1 MPVMKRIL
9 VVDDNLMMR
18 KLIRNIFSNEEYEIV
33 EAEGGEICISKDGQ
47 YLYAAG
53 SSDYALT
60 VFARDSITGELSFQ
74 QILRDGA
81 NGVDGLEIARKNDID
96 LVVTD
101 IIMPVMEG
109 LELIMHLKRDF
120 PDIKIIAISGGKP
133 YYLYMAKKL
142 GIEGIFTKP
151 LNLHQFL
158 SAVKKLIQ
166 FPKAGIISQSA

>member
-9 VVDDNLMMR
+9 IVDDNLMMR
-18 KLIRNIFSNEEYEIV
+18 KLVRNIFTNEQYEIV
-33 EAEGGEICISKDGQ
+33 EAE
-47 YLYAAG
+47 
-53 SSDYALT
+53 
-60 VFARDSITGELSFQ
+60 
-74 QILRDGA
+74 
-81 NGVDGLEIARKNDID
+81 NGIEGLEIARRQDID
-96 LVVTD
+96 LVITD

-151 LNLHQFL
+151 LNLQQFL
-158 SAVKKLIQ
+158 GAVKKLIQ
-166 FPKAGIISQSA
+166 FPEKGIIPRSA

>member
-1 MPVMKRIL
+1 MKRIL
-9 VVDDNLMMR
+9 IVDDNLMMR
-18 KLIRNIFSNEEYEIV
+18 KLIRNIFVNEEYEIV
-33 EAEGGEICISKDGQ
+33 EAE
-47 YLYAAG
+47 
-53 SSDYALT
+53 
-60 VFARDSITGELSFQ
+60 
-74 QILRDGA
+74 
-81 NGVDGLEIARKNDID
+81 NGIEGLEIAKKYDID
-96 LVVTD
+96 LVITD

-142 GIEGIFTKP
+142 GIEKIFTKP

-166 FPKAGIISQSA
+166 LPGPEFIRRSASA